1 MGLFNA
7 MLGNASDVD
16 TNEIAEEYEPILA
29 EGETIE
35 AAFKMVRD
43 LYIFTSKRLILVDK
57 QGMTG
62 RKVEYR
68 SIPYRAVT
76 QFTVENAGTFDADSE
91 MKIWISGQAEPLTR
105 ELKRGAN
112 VEAIQK
118 ALASIL

>member
-1 MGLFNA
+1 MSILSA

-16 TNEIAEEYEPILA
+16 PSEIAEEYAPILA

-43 LYIFTSKRLILVDK
+43 TYVFTSKRLILVDK

-76 QFTVENAGTFDADSE
+76 QFTVENAGAFDTDSE
-91 MKIWISGQAEPLTR
+91 VRIWVSGQAEPIVR

>member
-1 MGLFNA
+1 MGLFSA
-7 MLGNASDVD
+7 VLGNASDV
-16 TNEIAEEYEPILA
+16 EPGEVEEEYAPILA
-29 EGETIE
+29 EGETVE

-43 LYIFTSKRLILVDK
+43 LYVFTSKRLILVDK

-76 QFTVENAGTFDADSE
+76 QFVVENAGTFDADSE
-91 MKIWISGQAEPLTR
+91 VRIWVSGQSEPIVR

>member
-1 MGLFNA
+1 MGLISA
-7 MLGNASDVD
+7 MLGQASDVD
-16 TNEIAEEYEPILA
+16 VSDISEEFAPILA
-29 EGETIE
+29 PEETIE
-35 AAFKMVRD
+35 AAFKVVRD
-43 LYIFTSKRLILVDK
+43 LYVFTSKRLILVDK

-91 MKIWISGQAEPLTR
+91 MKIWVSGQAEPIVR

>member
-1 MGLFNA
+1 MGLFSA
-7 MLGNASDVD
+7 VLGNASDVD
-16 TNEIAEEYEPILA
+16 TSEVQEEYSPILA
-29 EGETIE
+29 EGETVE

-43 LYIFTSKRLILVDK
+43 LYVFTSKRLILVDK

-76 QFTVENAGTFDADSE
+76 QFSVENAGTFDSDSE
-91 MKIWISGQAEPLTR
+91 MRIWISGQSEPLTR
-105 ELKRGAN
+105 TLKRGAN

>member
-1 MGLFNA
+1 MSLLSA

-16 TNEIAEEYEPILA
+16 PSEIQEEYAPILA
-29 EGETIE
+29 EGETVE

-43 LYIFTSKRLILVDK
+43 TYVFTSKRLILVDK

-76 QFTVENAGTFDADSE
+76 QFVVENAGTFDADSE
-91 MKIWISGQAEPLTR
+91 VRIWVSGQSEPIVR

>member
-16 TNEIAEEYEPILA
+16 AEEIAEEYAPILA
-29 EGETIE
+29 DGETVE

-62 RKVEYR
+62 RKAEYR

-76 QFTVENAGTFDADSE
+76 QFSVENAGTFDSDAE
-91 MKIWISGQAEPLTR
+91 MRIWVSGQAEPLTR
-105 ELKRGAN
+105 QLKRGAN